1 MNDTPKAIHEKCK
14 KAVSDGISTVTY
26 DPHNRPG
33 VSNLISIHVAI
44 CPGKTPEEICNES
57 KDMDTLAYKLM
68 LAQLLTEKLAPIR
81 EESEYLL
88 NNKDHLEAVLRQGEH
103 AAREIAS
110 RTIDEVSK
118 LVGFI

>member
-1 MNDTPKAIHEKCK
+1 
-14 KAVSDGISTVTY
+14 
-26 DPHNRPG
+26 
-33 VSNLISIHVAI
+33 
-44 CPGKTPEEICNES
+44 
-57 KDMDTLAYKLM
+57 MDTLAYKLM
-68 LAQLLTEKLAPIR
+68 LAQLLTEKLTPIR
-81 EESEYLL
+81 EESAYLL